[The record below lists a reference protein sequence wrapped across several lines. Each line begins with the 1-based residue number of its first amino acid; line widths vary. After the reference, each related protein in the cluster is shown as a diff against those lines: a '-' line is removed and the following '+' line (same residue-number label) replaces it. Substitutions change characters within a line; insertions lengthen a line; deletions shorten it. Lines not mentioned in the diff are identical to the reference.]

1 MRYLILAFC
10 ILLLGCKAMKPI
22 VVENY
27 TTDSIFVREV
37 VRDTVVELHKDSSAI
52 RALIECDSIGNA
64 HIRRIL
70 ELENGSRV
78 EAPKLSI
85 TDNILKATAQVD
97 SQAIYL
103 ALKDTYTTQ
112 TKETV
117 KTQIVEVNVLTW
129 WQKLWCTLGKVLSGV
144 VVVYV
149 GVRVLI
155 HN

>member
-1 MRYLILAFC
+1 MKYLILTCC
-10 ILLLGCKAMKPI
+10 ILLLGCKAVKPI

-27 TTDSIFVREV
+27 TRDSVFVREV
-37 VRDTVVELHKDSSAI
+37 LRDTVVEFHKDSSAI

-64 HIRRIL
+64 HIRRII
-70 ELENGSRV
+70 ELENGNRI

-117 KTQIVEVNVLTW
+117 KTQIVEINVLTW
-129 WQKLWCTLGKVLSGV
+129 WQKLWCTLGKILSGV

-149 GVRVLI
+149 GCKLLI
-155 HN
+155 RS